1 MGLAQVGRVLGISGG
16 RPGASQGFKLLG
28 IGREKRRHHIEVG
41 DQIIKQTLGKQRNA
55 SGPQVRIDRLCQCA
69 DIDEAR
75 TVGARGCQ
83 QRCHEMADVAVAAP
97 HAADRFG
104 ICSNVR
110 FSFLAQWLWR
120 QIGHVVPVSE
130 MSPFT
135 TPVLTW
141 RVLGIFGEPA
151 FVAAHPPL
159 AGYLRQA
166 DDVMRYELA
175 ARTATLLEHYLTYR
189 PDWLA
194 AWLAGKPA
202 GIRNLDAAR
211 RDDERWQAAL
221 WRRIAGDLGT
231 DSRHPSV
238 AFFDAMKAMGPDAPA
253 RAGLPAAAH
262 VFCLPTT
269 PPLYL
274 DILHRLAQWID
285 LRLYVLNPCREYWF
299 EIVDR
304 KRLSWLAAEGRA
316 EHHEGGHRLL
326 AAWGKQTQ
334 AHIDLLLQDDSAA
347 GVDDAL
353 FAPSEGDT
361 LLAQGSGGRM
371 PAVDEVEWTEA
382 WRGARPGDQNE
393 VFVLYRRA
401 R

>member
-1 MGLAQVGRVLGISGG
+1 MPSAAIRRRVELA
-16 RPGASQGFKLLG
+16 
-28 IGREKRRHHIEVG
+28 
-41 DQIIKQTLGKQRNA
+41 
-55 SGPQVRIDRLCQCA
+55 
-69 DIDEAR
+69 
-75 TVGARGCQ
+75 
-83 QRCHEMADVAVAAP
+83 AAE
-97 HAADRFG
+97 RFG
-104 ICSNVR
+104 ICANVR

-141 RVLGIFGEPA
+141 RVLGIFDEQA

-159 AGYLRQA
+159 AGYLRHA

-202 GIRNLDAAR
+202 RIENLDAAR

-238 AFFDAMKAMGPDAPA
+238 VFFDAMKADGARRPGARGAARRGARLLPADHAAALPRHPAPPRAVDRPAAVRAQPLPRILVRDRRPQAPLLA
-253 RAGLPAAAH
+253 RAQKAA
-262 VFCLPTT
+262 PTIT
-269 PPLYL
+269 KS
-274 DILHRLAQWID
+274 A
-285 LRLYVLNPCREYWF
+285 
-299 EIVDR
+299 IVCWPR
-304 KRLSWLAAEGRA
+304 GASRRRRTSTCCSRTTAR
-316 EHHEGGHRLL
+316 R
-326 AAWGKQTQ
+326 Q
-334 AHIDLLLQDDSAA
+334 
-347 GVDDAL
+347 VDDAG

-361 LLAQGSGGRM
+361 LLAQVQNAMLDLTDLARGSVELASDDRSIEVHVCHSTDARAGGAAG
-371 PAVDEVEWTEA
+371 PA
-382 WRGARPGDQNE
+382 ARA
-393 VFVLYRRA
+393 LRRK
-401 R
+401 RIRRDRPTSWS